1 MKGFSLS
8 GFFQAQSGTPFTV
21 FASEPEI
28 ANASQLNDITRG
40 SGGIYR
46 PGFGRPNISCDAGD
60 VVADLGTDNVVAFD
74 RSCFS
79 SALGQF
85 GNLGRNTFR
94 GPLQHRLDL
103 SIAKSTRIN
112 ERMSF
117 ELGFDFF
124 NVFNT
129 VNFANPNSDLQD
141 TVDFGVVTNTVG
153 GPRVGQFRAR
163 FRF

>member
-1 MKGFSLS
+1 VKGFSLS
-8 GFFQAQSGTPFTV
+8 GFFQVQSGTPFTV
-21 FASEPEI
+21 FAAEPEI
-28 ANASQLNDITRG
+28 QTAAQYADLTRG
-40 SGGIYR
+40 SGGTYR
-46 PGFGRPNISCDAGD
+46 LGFGRPNINCAASD
-60 VVADLGTDNVVAFD
+60 VVADINTDKVVAFD

-79 SALGQF
+79 SPRGGF
-85 GNLGRNTFR
+85 GSLGRNTFR

-103 SIAKSTRIN
+103 SIAKNTRIN
-112 ERMSF
+112 DRMSF

-124 NVFNT
+124 NVFDT

-141 TVDFGVVTNTVG
+141 AVDFGVVTNTLG